1 MLTLPG
7 YSNLQTLYQGINSI
21 IYRALR
27 QSDYTLVVLKT
38 QISEYPAPEEIAS
51 VRHEYNILKN
61 LNFEGIVKSIDL
73 IHQEYRLILILE
85 YFNSLSLKQ
94 YITESSIAISQ
105 FLGIAIQLSDTLD
118 KIHQQQ
124 IIHKDIKP
132 HNILINSTI
141 QKTKIID
148 FSIATRLETETQT
161 IINPNYIEG
170 TLAYMSPE
178 QTGRMNRNID
188 YRSDFYSLG
197 VTFYQM
203 LTKQLPF
210 YSNDPMEVIH
220 SHIAKTPISPHQINP
235 EIPIAISLIVM
246 KLLSKNAEDRYQ
258 SALGLK
264 ADFEYCLSKLET
276 INRIQAFTP
285 GKKDKKG
292 QFSIPQKLYGR
303 KTEVKLLLE
312 AFERVSKNNENS
324 ISQCNKEIILVTGY
338 SGIGKTK
345 VVNEVHKPIVK
356 ARGYFISGK
365 FDQFKRN
372 IPYAAISQAFQQLIR
387 QLLTETT
394 LKVTEWKKKL
404 LTALGENS
412 QIIIDVIPEL
422 ELIIGKQRKVTQ
434 LGATESQNRFNQLF
448 GKFVRVF
455 AKPEHPLVLFL
466 DDLQWAD
473 LASLNLIEQLMT
485 DSETQHLLFIGAYRD
500 NEVNPVHP
508 TIQTIEKIQKTSTT
522 VNQIILEPLKINYI
536 RQLVAETLSEE
547 ATTTNERVT
556 QLSDLLYSKTQGN
569 PFFLTQLLKTLYT
582 DKLLTFDFTV
592 GFWMWNIEEIQSFG
606 IADLGVVELV
616 ARNIE
621 KLSTTTQKVL
631 KLAACIG
638 NKFSLDVLAV
648 VNEKSATQT
657 AKDLWSALQNGL
669 ILPLTQDYKIPLLF
683 SETDNAEELLFDE
696 SRVSYRFLHDRV
708 QQAAYSLI
716 PEENRKKIHLQIGKL
731 LWKSIP
737 SEQIEENIFDLV
749 NQLNIGRD
757 LITEKELKEGLLKLN
772 LWAGKKAKRST
783 AYKAAGK
790 YLNVGLEL
798 LPKDSWESHYKLTRD
813 IYFETLEVEY
823 LNVNFES
830 AQQLSELLLSKIQ
843 SNMERVKIDELQI
856 PYYLSQ
862 NQPQL
867 AIDIALSALKKLDIC
882 FPQKISQLDVTGSF
896 VKTKF
901 IIGNKT
907 IEELADYAIMTDP
920 AKLAAMRILVSIVP
934 AAFAANPS
942 LYPLVVFKIVV
953 LSIKHGNSALSA
965 YGYCMYG
972 MLLCTIFGDI
982 PTGHLFGKLA
992 LKLLEKF
999 NAQEIKSKIY
1009 LLFNSFVREWK
1020 EHITSTLEPFIEGIK
1035 SGIESGDIEYA
1046 GYSALHYSINIFSV
1060 GKPLD
1065 WVAQEQSKYLKFVRD
1080 YKQSFNEDLIKIWAQ
1095 TVANIVKISETPC
1108 ILNGKFL
1115 NESEI
1120 LSVMVGVKNYTGIA
1134 YLYLS
1139 KLFLC
1144 YLFGDRINGAKTL
1157 DLLEEH
1163 LTNLQGQ
1170 VMLAV
1175 YNFYSSLSWLAGS
1188 DNSQKLLIEQQYLK
1202 KVRANQ
1208 KQMKTWAQHAPM
1220 NFQHKYDLVE
1230 AEIARVLGENET
1242 AANYYEKAISGASE
1256 NEYIHEEAIANERA
1270 AEFYLSLGR
1279 EKVAKTYMTE
1289 AYYCYINWGATAKIK
1304 DLEERHSKL
1313 IIRTQTPEITKLDIT
1328 KTISSIT
1335 SKTSKNLDFYT
1346 IIKASQTISEEI
1358 ELNTLLDKLMHI
1370 LMENAGANKGTLVL
1384 NNSGNWE
1391 IPIQCLSGNYDSCI
1405 THFDDP
1411 TKSLP
1416 HTVIN
1421 TVKQT
1426 QQTILINQFETETTF
1441 AGDPYLLENQPKSLL
1456 CTPIIK
1462 QGKFLALL
1470 LLENSLATG
1479 AFTPDRIKVLHLLMT
1494 QAAISIENAR
1504 LYKNLEE
1511 YNSNLEVQ
1519 VKNRTQALQ
1528 EKNLD
1533 LQQTLLKLQ
1542 HTQTQLIQTEKMSA
1556 LGQMVGGIAHEINN
1570 PITFISSNITHAR
1583 QYFHDLLELL
1593 DIYKQNSS
1601 SSNSVIEEKL
1611 EELEPEFLCEDL
1623 GKLFDSMQTGSDRI
1637 SKIILGLRNF
1647 SRLDESDMKEVD
1659 IHEGLEN
1666 TLMILQHRL
1675 KANHS
1680 HPEIAII
1687 KNYGK
1692 LPLVNCWASQ
1702 LNQVFLQII
1711 SNAIDALTTSET
1723 GNYLEILITTEVR
1736 DAQIAIIRI
1745 ADNGIGMSDI
1755 ACQRVFEP
1763 FFTTKPIGQGTGL
1776 GLFISYQI
1784 VTDQHGGQLKC
1795 ISQPGQGTEFIIE
1808 IPIEGSVIQE
1818 VS

>member
-1 MLTLPG
+1 MLYLPD
-7 YSNLQTLYQGINSI
+7 YSNLQTLYQGNNSI

-27 QSDYTLVVLKT
+27 QYDRTLVVLKT
-38 QISEYPAPEEIAS
+38 QVSEYPAPEEIARI
-51 VRHEYNILKN
+51 RHEYNILNN

-85 YFNSLSLKQ
+85 YFNPLSLKQ
-94 YITESSIAISQ
+94 HITDSLIAIPQ
-105 FLGIAIQLSDTLD
+105 FLNIAIQLSDTLD

-132 HNILINSTI
+132 HNILIDPST
-141 QKTKIID
+141 QETKIID
-148 FSIATRLETETQT
+148 FSIATRLKTETQT

-170 TLAYMSPE
+170 TLAYISPE
-178 QTGRMNRNID
+178 QTGRMNRCID

-197 VTFYQM
+197 VTFYQI

-220 SHIAKTPISPHQINP
+220 SHIAKTPIPPNQINSK
-235 EIPIAISLIVM
+235 IPIAISLIVM

-264 ADFEYCLSKLET
+264 ADLEYCLTKLQT
-276 INRIQAFTP
+276 INRIQVFTP

-303 KTEVKLLLE
+303 KTEVSLLLE
-312 AFERVSKNNENS
+312 AFGRVSNTDDDS

-356 ARGYFISGK
+356 ARGYFIGGK
-365 FDQFKRN
+365 FDQFKRD

-394 LKVTEWKKKL
+394 LKVSEWKQKL

-422 ELIIGKQRKVTQ
+422 ELIIGKQGKVAQ

-455 AKPEHPLVLFL
+455 AQLEHPLVLFL

-508 TIQTIEKIQKTSTT
+508 TIQTIEKIKKTSTT
-522 VNQIILEPLKINYI
+522 VNQIILKPLKINYI
-536 RQLVAETLSEE
+536 RQLVAETLAEE
-547 ATTTNERVT
+547 ITTTNERLT

-592 GFWMWNIEEIQSFG
+592 GFWMWDIEQIQSVG
-606 IADLGVVELV
+606 IADLGVVELI

-648 VNEKSATQT
+648 VNEKSSTQT
-657 AKDLWSALQNGL
+657 AKDLWSALQTGL

-683 SETDNAEELLFDE
+683 SENDNSRELLFDE

-708 QQAAYSLI
+708 QQAAYSII
-716 PEENRKKIHLQIGKL
+716 PEENRKKIHLKIGKL
-731 LWKSIP
+731 LWKSLP

-757 LITEKELKEGLLKLN
+757 FITETELQEGLLKLN
-772 LWAGKKAKRST
+772 LWAGKKAKGAT
-783 AYKAAGK
+783 AYEAAGR

-798 LPKDSWESHYKLTRD
+798 LPTNSWESNYELTRD
-813 IYFETLEVEY
+813 VYFEILEVEY

-843 SNMERVKIDELQI
+843 SNLEQVKVYELQI
-856 PYYLSQ
+856 PYYYSQ
-862 NQPQL
+862 NQSQP
-867 AIDIALSALKKLDIC
+867 AIDIALLALKYLGAHLPAKPNKVNILVE
-882 FPQKISQLDVTGSF
+882 LA
-896 VKTKF
+896 KTKLALSH
-901 IIGNKT
+901 KK
-907 IEELADYAIMTDP
+907 IEDLANIAIMNDSERIATMR
-920 AKLAAMRILVSIVP
+920 LLMAMIP
-934 AAFAANPS
+934 AAFNANPA
-942 LYPLVVFKIVV
+942 LFPLAVFKMVRIS
-953 LSIKHGNSALSA
+953 LKYGKSHLSA
-965 YGYCMYG
+965 FGYVNYG
-972 MLLCTIFGDI
+972 LILCGVLGDFNSGYQFGQ
-982 PTGHLFGKLA
+982 LA
-992 LKLLEKF
+992 LDLLDQL
-999 NAQEIKSKIY
+999 NAREIKAKVY
-1009 LLFNSFVREWK
+1009 FAFNNFIRHWK
-1020 EHITSTLEPFIEGIK
+1020 EHLQETINSLLEGFQSGLSVGDLEFASYCLCFYTNNKFWVGEHLDTVDQTQKQSIDVIFKYKQKLVGDHLTTWNQLVSMLKAEVQATDDLLKLGEKLSVLKQANDSRGI
-1035 SGIESGDIEYA
+1035 
-1046 GYSALHYSINIFSV
+1046 INI
-1060 GKPLD
+1060 
-1065 WVAQEQSKYLKFVRD
+1065 YLS
-1080 YKQSFNEDLIKIWAQ
+1080 QLIYFYLW
-1095 TVANIVKISETPC
+1095 
-1108 ILNGKFL
+1108 
-1115 NESEI
+1115 
-1120 LSVMVGVKNYTGIA
+1120 KNYVAALEKVGA
-1134 YLYLS
+1134 MAEYLEGMKGS
-1139 KLFLC
+1139 
-1144 YLFGDRINGAKTL
+1144 I
-1157 DLLEEH
+1157 EIV
-1163 LTNLQGQ
+1163 Q
-1170 VMLAV
+1170 
-1175 YNFYSSLSWLAGS
+1175 YNFYYSLSLLGNYPSVSAKE
-1188 DNSQKLLIEQQYLK
+1188 QKQYLK
-1202 KVRANQ
+1202 QVKSNQ

-1220 NFQHKYDLVE
+1220 NFQHKYDLIA

-1242 AANYYEKAISGASE
+1242 AATYYEKAISGASE
-1256 NEYIHEEAIANERA
+1256 NNYIHEEAIANERA
-1270 AEFYLSLGR
+1270 AEFYLSIAR

-1289 AYYCYINWGATAKIK
+1289 AYYCYISWGATGKIK
-1304 DLEERHSKL
+1304 NLEERHSNL
-1313 IIRTQTPEITKLDIT
+1313 IIRTQTPEMPKIDVTT
-1328 KTISSIT
+1328 TISSIT
-1335 SKTSKNLDFYT
+1335 NTTSKNLDFYT

-1358 ELNTLLDKLMHI
+1358 ELNSLLDKLMQI

-1391 IPIQCLSGNYDSCI
+1391 IPIQCLSGGYDSCI
-1405 THFDDP
+1405 T
-1411 TKSLP
+1411 SVSQINLP

-1426 QQTILINQFETETTF
+1426 QKTVLINELETETTF
-1441 AGDPYLLENQPKSLL
+1441 AGDPYLIEHQPKSLL

-1462 QGKFLALL
+1462 QGKFIALL

-1504 LYKNLEE
+1504 LYQGLENHSYNLET
-1511 YNSNLEVQ
+1511 Q
-1519 VKNRTQALQ
+1519 VKQRTHALQ
-1528 EKNLD
+1528 EKNQDLEQTLFQ
-1533 LQQTLLKLQ
+1533 LQQ
-1542 HTQTQLIQTEKMSA
+1542 TQTQLIQTEKMSA
-1556 LGQMVGGIAHEINN
+1556 LGEMVGGIAHEINN
-1570 PITFISSNITHAR
+1570 PITFISSNIIHAR
-1583 QYFHDLLELL
+1583 KYFQDLLELL
-1593 DIYKQNSS
+1593 ELYQQNSPEPS
-1601 SSNSVIEEKL
+1601 PAITEKL
-1611 EELEPEFLCEDL
+1611 EELELEFLSEDVE
-1623 GKLFDSMQTGSDRI
+1623 KLFNSMEKGSGRI
-1637 SKIILGLRNF
+1637 SQIILGLRNF

-1675 KANHS
+1675 KAERS
-1680 HPEIAII
+1680 RREIAII
-1687 KNYGK
+1687 KKYGK
-1692 LPLVNCWASQ
+1692 LPPVYCWASQ
-1702 LNQVFLQII
+1702 LNQVFMHIL
-1711 SNAIDALTTSET
+1711 SNAIDALTTSRIESCP
-1723 GNYLEILITTEVR
+1723 EITITTEVR
-1736 DAQIAIIRI
+1736 DAKTVIIRI
-1745 ADNGIGMSDI
+1745 ADNGVGMSDRV
-1755 ACQRVFEP
+1755 CQRVFEP
-1763 FFTTKPIGQGTGL
+1763 FFSTKQIGLGTGL
-1776 GLFISYQI
+1776 GLFVSYQI
-1784 VTDQHGGQLKC
+1784 VTQQHGGKLKC
-1795 ISQPGQGTEFIIE
+1795 ISQLGQGTEFIIE
-1808 IPIEGSVIQE
+1808 IPIEG
-1818 VS
+1818 

>member
-1 MLTLPG
+1 MLNTPG
-7 YSNLQTLYQGINSI
+7 YSNLQTLYQGSNSI

-27 QSDYTLVVLKT
+27 QSDHTLVVLKT
-38 QISEYPAPEEIAS
+38 QISEYPAPEEIARI
-51 VRHEYNILKN
+51 RHEYNILKN
-61 LNFEGIVKSIDL
+61 LNVEGVVKSIDL

-85 YFNSLSLKQ
+85 YFNSVSLKQ
-94 YITESSIAISQ
+94 HITDSSIAISQ
-105 FLGIAIQLSDTLD
+105 FLNIAFQLSDTLD

-132 HNILINSTI
+132 HNILIHPTT

-170 TLAYMSPE
+170 TLAYISPE

-197 VTFYQM
+197 VTFYQI

-210 YSNDPMEVIH
+210 YSNDPMEIIH

-303 KTEVKLLLE
+303 KTEVRLLLE
-312 AFERVSKNNENS
+312 AFGRVSNTDDDN
-324 ISQCNKEIILVTGY
+324 ISQCNKELILVTGY

-356 ARGYFISGK
+356 ARGYFIGGK
-365 FDQFKRN
+365 FDQFKRD

-387 QLLTETT
+387 QLLAETT
-394 LKVTEWKKKL
+394 LKVSEWKQKL

-422 ELIIGKQRKVTQ
+422 ELIIGKQGKVAQ

-455 AKPEHPLVLFL
+455 AQPEHPLVLFL

-592 GFWMWNIEEIQSFG
+592 GCWMWDIEQIQSFG

-616 ARNIE
+616 ARNIG

-657 AKDLWSALQNGL
+657 AQDLWSALQTGL
-669 ILPLTQDYKIPLLF
+669 ILPLSQDYKIPLLF
-683 SETDNAEELLFDE
+683 SENDNSGELLFDE

-716 PEENRKKIHLQIGKL
+716 PEENRKKIHLKIGKS
-731 LWKSIP
+731 LWKSLP
-737 SEQIEENIFDLV
+737 SEQIEENIFDIV

-757 LITEKELKEGLLKLN
+757 LITEIELKEGLLKLN
-772 LWAGKKAKRST
+772 LWAGKKAKGAT
-783 AYKAAGK
+783 AYEAAGR

-798 LPKDSWESHYKLTRD
+798 LPTNSWESHYELTREL
-813 IYFETLEVEY
+813 YVETLEAEY
-823 LNVNFES
+823 LNTNFER
-830 AQQLSELLLSKIQ
+830 AQQLSEFIFARTTKLLEQ
-843 SNMERVKIDELQI
+843 VKVYELLI
-856 PYYLSQ
+856 EFHTSQ
-862 NQPQL
+862 NQSQQ
-867 AIDIALSALKKLDIC
+867 ALDTSLKVLKKFKLT
-882 FPQKISQLDVTGSF
+882 FPKKISKLTII
-896 VKTKF
+896 KEYLYIKF
-901 IIGNKT
+901 SLSRYSVDD
-907 IEELADYAIMTDP
+907 LANLPVMNDP
-920 AKLAAMRILVSIVP
+920 YKLAAIKITISAIPVAFGVNPNLFPLLIFRMVS
-934 AAFAANPS
+934 
-942 LYPLVVFKIVV
+942 LCL
-953 LSIKHGNSALSA
+953 KHGNSPLSA
-965 YGYCMYG
+965 YGFGSYSIILCSAIGDFETGYKFG
-972 MLLCTIFGDI
+972 VLSIELLNKYNAREYKAKVYMLFNVFVKIWKKHIKETELDLIEGFQDGFVNGDI
-982 PTGHLFGKLA
+982 QYACECAITYCSNILFRGKNLEEIA
-992 LKLLEKF
+992 SIQKDYLTIIISSKKDYYIRFASAWNDCVKYILSDLKE
-999 NAQEIKSKIY
+999 
-1009 LLFNSFVREWK
+1009 RE
-1020 EHITSTLEPFIEGIK
+1020 
-1035 SGIESGDIEYA
+1035 SGICNKLDEDYTEGFIKANNQAGILIINLMKLMICYIFQDIVQA
-1046 GYSALHYSINIFSV
+1046 TKI
-1060 GKPLD
+1060 
-1065 WVAQEQSKYLKFVRD
+1065 AQFAEKYQNTMKGTIYF
-1080 YKQSFNEDLIKIWAQ
+1080 AQ
-1095 TVANIVKISETPC
+1095 
-1108 ILNGKFL
+1108 
-1115 NESEI
+1115 
-1120 LSVMVGVKNYTGIA
+1120 
-1134 YLYLS
+1134 
-1139 KLFLC
+1139 
-1144 YLFGDRINGAKTL
+1144 
-1157 DLLEEH
+1157 
-1163 LTNLQGQ
+1163 
-1170 VMLAV
+1170 
-1175 YNFYSSLSWLAGS
+1175 YNFYYSLALLANYPNIS
-1188 DNSQKLLIEQQYLK
+1188 PKEQKQYLK
-1202 KVRANQ
+1202 KVKSNQ
-1208 KQMKTWAQHAPM
+1208 KQMKIWAKHAPM

-1230 AEIARVLGENET
+1230 AETARVLGENEI
-1242 AANYYEKAISGASE
+1242 AATYYEKAISGASE
-1256 NEYIHEEAIANERA
+1256 NGYIHEEAIANERA

-1279 EKVAKTYMTE
+1279 EKVAKAYMTE

-1304 DLEERHSKL
+1304 DLEEHHPNL
-1313 IIRTQTPEITKLDIT
+1313 IIRSQTPEITKIDIT

-1335 SKTSKNLDFYT
+1335 SKTSKNLDFFT

-1358 ELNTLLDKLMHI
+1358 ELNSLLDKLMHI

-1391 IPIQCLSGNYDSCI
+1391 IPIQCLSGDYNSCI
-1405 THFDDP
+1405 TSLDQTTD
-1411 TKSLP
+1411 LP

-1426 QQTILINQFETETTF
+1426 QQTVLINELETETTF
-1441 AGDPYLLENQPKSLL
+1441 AGDPYLLEHQPKSLL
-1456 CTPIIK
+1456 CTPIVK

-1504 LYKNLEE
+1504 LYQNLEE
-1511 YNSNLEVQ
+1511 YNSNLEAQ
-1519 VKNRTQALQ
+1519 VKHRTQALQ
-1528 EKNLD
+1528 EKNQD

-1542 HTQTQLIQTEKMSA
+1542 QTQTQLIQTEKMSA

-1570 PITFISSNITHAR
+1570 PITFISSNITYAR
-1583 QYFHDLLELL
+1583 KYFHDLLEIL
-1593 DIYKQNSS
+1593 DLYKQNYSG
-1601 SSNSVIEEKL
+1601 SNSVIEEKL
-1611 EELEPEFLCEDL
+1611 EELELEFLCDDL
-1623 GKLFDSMQTGSDRI
+1623 EKLLDSMQTGSNRI

-1647 SRLDESDMKEVD
+1647 SRLDESDMKDVD

-1675 KANHS
+1675 NANRS
-1680 HPEIAII
+1680 CPEITIV

-1692 LPLVNCWASQ
+1692 LPRVNCWASQ
-1702 LNQVFLQII
+1702 LNQVFLQIL
-1711 SNAIDALTTSET
+1711 SNAIDALTTSEI
-1723 GNYLEILITTEVR
+1723 GRYSEIRITTELQ
-1736 DAQIAIIRI
+1736 DAQTARILI
-1745 ADNGIGMSDI
+1745 ADNGMGMSDSV
-1755 ACQRVFEP
+1755 CQRIFDP
-1763 FFTTKPIGQGTGL
+1763 FFTTKAIGKGTGL

-1784 VTDQHGGQLKC
+1784 VTQQHGGQLKC

-1808 IPIEGSVIQE
+1808 IPIDG
-1818 VS
+1818 